1 LLKVAIP
8 VKEGTL
14 RVQATKPRARV
25 EVTADGDG
33 VVGHAGA
40 ALLVEL
46 ADRLG
51 LPGELDRWA
60 GRGQPGRARHRAGK
74 VVTDLAVMLA
84 DGGDC
89 LSDLATLRDQPGLVG
104 EVASTPTAWRV
115 IERLAGAGEQGLAGL
130 RLARA
135 RARRRAWQA
144 GAWVEGLLAID
155 VDATLITAHSDKQGT
170 AGTYKGGFGFHP
182 LAAWLD
188 RGDGTGEPLAAVLR
202 PGNAAANTAADQVEV
217 VDLALAQLPS
227 QARQQQPILVRAT
240 RPAPPTRSA
249 TTCAR
254 GGAVLGRVRPG
265 QPGPGRDPGA
275 ASRRV
280 GGSHRR

>member
-1 LLKVAIP
+1 
-8 VKEGTL
+8 
-14 RVQATKPRARV
+14 
-25 EVTADGDG
+25 
-33 VVGHAGA
+33 
-40 ALLVEL
+40 
-46 ADRLG
+46 
-51 LPGELDRWA
+51 
-60 GRGQPGRARHRAGK
+60 
-74 VVTDLAVMLA
+74 MLA

-115 IERLAGAGEQGLAGL
+115 IERLAQTGERGLAGL

-144 GAWVEGLLAID
+144 GAWVQGLLAID
-155 VDATLITAHSDKQGT
+155 VDATLITAHSDKQGA

-217 VDLALAQLPS
+217 VDLALAQLPR
-227 QARQQQPILVRAT
+227 QARQQQPILVRAD
-240 RPAPPTRSA
+240 SA
-249 TTCAR
+249 GATHQFIDHLRA

-275 ASRRV
+275 ASRRL
-280 GGSHRR
+280 GGSHQR